1 MTTLELWRPVVGY
14 LAYEVS
20 SLGRVRS
27 SLRGG
32 RILRP
37 GASTRF
43 GHMSVVL
50 GRGNTRLVHS
60 LVMAA
65 FVGPRPD
72 GADILHL
79 DGNAR
84 NNDLTNLKY
93 GSRSENNRQIVFD
106 GNRKLS
112 AAQVRALRQH
122 VWQRGDAP
130 RLAVEYGVSV
140 SSIYAICREKRY
152 YQHV

>member
-1 MTTLELWRPVVGY
+1 M
-14 LAYEVS
+14 
-20 SLGRVRS
+20 
-27 SLRGG
+27 
-32 RILRP
+32 
-37 GASTRF
+37 
-43 GHMSVVL
+43 
-50 GRGNTRLVHS
+50 
-60 LVMAA
+60 
-65 FVGPRPD
+65 
-72 GADILHL
+72 
-79 DGNAR
+79 
-84 NNDLTNLKY
+84 TNLKY